1 MAQGPLKRMA
11 QGPQQKG
18 QKEPL
23 GLLNLVFLYILMRH
37 ASCPLKAVTLLF
49 IPYHE
54 SAQKQIA
61 LKEVQRNQGHC

>member
-18 QKEPL
+18 QREPL
-23 GLLNLVFLYILMRH
+23 GLLDLVFLSVSLRH
-37 ASCPLKAVTLLF
+37 ASCPLKAVTLF
-49 IPYHE
+49 ITSYHK
-54 SAQKQIA
+54 STQKQIA